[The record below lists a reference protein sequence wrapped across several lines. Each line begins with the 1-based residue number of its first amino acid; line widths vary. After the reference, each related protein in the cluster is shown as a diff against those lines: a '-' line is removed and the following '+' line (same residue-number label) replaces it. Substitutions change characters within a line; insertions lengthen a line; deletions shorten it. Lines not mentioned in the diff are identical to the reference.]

1 MKNFHILQISFV
13 PMTNQCLYNR
23 VRIKS
28 QLFKQSVIIP
38 WDNEPGETSTSFQQA
53 KKWLESKGFDIVGNA
68 EGNSDYDYI
77 ITNTFE
83 PLKPIK
89 S

>member
-1 MKNFHILQISFV
+1 MKNYHILQISFV

-28 QLFKQSVIIP
+28 QRFKQSVLIP
-38 WDNEPGETSTSFQQA
+38 WNNEPGEISKA
-53 KKWLESKGFDIVGNA
+53 IEVAEKWLQSKGFDIVGQG
-68 EGNSDYDYI
+68 EGNADYDYI

-83 PLKPIK
+83 PLK
-89 S
+89 